1 MTFVMTESAA
11 LKINRSQSGSHD
23 NSFHPSSVISTRR
36 DGEEGEQRDSLRK
49 RRGVNNMSHLSGC
62 R

>member
-36 DGEEGEQRDSLRK
+36 DGEEGEQQDSLRK
-49 RRGVNNMSHLSGC
+49 RKGGE
-62 R
+62 